1 MSKPSWDDNT
11 EIPYQ
16 PKKYSTTR
24 VNNILFPI
32 LIIGSIIFTLVMIFM
47 IPVEKTIMR
56 ESSAIT
62 SSTLGQISKAL
73 GTVSM
78 FGLRNATKPGQLSV
92 RP

>member
-1 MSKPSWDDNT
+1 MSRTWEDNT

-16 PKKYSTTR
+16 PKKFSASRLY
-24 VNNILFPI
+24 NIFFPI
-32 LIIGSIIFTLVMIFM
+32 LIISSIIFTLVMIFM

-56 ESSAIT
+56 ESSAVT
-62 SSTLGQISKAL
+62 PTTLGQVQKAL

-78 FGLRNATKPGQLSV
+78 FGLRNATKPGQLS